1 MSTNEA
7 TVTNEILY
15 GIFPRY
21 RCVDNPDADRV
32 LTKQWW
38 NGFIAGGIVVEIA
51 LLSYL
56 IGAEIMKRRK
66 N

>member
-1 MSTNEA
+1 MSSNEA
-7 TVTNEILY
+7 TVTTEVLY
-15 GIFPRY
+15 GIFHRY

-32 LTKQWW
+32 LKRQWW
-38 NGFIAGGIVVEIA
+38 NGFIAGGFVVEIA